1 MPGFYQEGEYDIAGF
16 SVGIADREKIITGN
30 EIKAG
35 DVIIGLP
42 SSGLHSNGYSLVRKI
57 ILDEKKMCMGDFIG
71 DLGETLGE
79 ALLRP
84 TKIYAKHCKIAGET
98 CNIKGIVH
106 ITGGGFYENI
116 PRILPENIGVE
127 IDKSSWER
135 HKIFNFLQKVG
146 NIAEEEM
153 FKTFNMGIGMMFFVD
168 ERDVEKLIKTL
179 NQKVE
184 KAYVIG
190 KAIEAKTDEKVKLI

>member
-1 MPGFYQEGEYDIAGF
+1 M
-16 SVGIADREKIITGN
+16 
-30 EIKAG
+30 
-35 DVIIGLP
+35 
-42 SSGLHSNGYSLVRKI
+42 
-57 ILDEKKMCMGDFIG
+57 
-71 DLGETLGE
+71 
-79 ALLRP
+79 
-84 TKIYAKHCKIAGET
+84 
-98 CNIKGIVH
+98 
-106 ITGGGFYENI
+106 
-116 PRILPENIGVE
+116 E

-179 NQKVE
+179 NQKCE